1 MKAASSSQRVGD
13 TRPCACGPCRALHGV
28 RAGSRPAVALP
39 AGGVGGS
46 ICLQLL
52 CRGQFRW
59 RLPGGCVLP
68 RPHLQGLGSQAG

>member
-13 TRPCACGPCRALHGV
+13 TRPCARGPCRALHSQGWKQACCDSACG
-28 RAGSRPAVALP
+28 RG
-39 AGGVGGS
+39 GGS

-52 CRGQFRW
+52 CRGQFGW

-68 RPHLQGLGSQAG
+68 RLHLQGLGSQAG